1 MAILAVVTSF
11 FPKEVKATTSSYRQ
25 NPYAYKTLSNT
36 SDEILPYEDYLQ
48 AYTQA
53 FPNKEVVINAWD
65 LAGHNV
71 TVNEDEDNVKLSDLK
86 IVEHDGQKGLFTPE
100 GELLIGPLKL
110 KKKDIIIL
118 F

>member
-1 MAILAVVTSF
+1 MHIKHCLILAMKF
-11 FPKEVKATTSSYRQ
+11 CHMRIIF
-25 NPYAYKTLSNT
+25 
-36 SDEILPYEDYLQ
+36 

-65 LAGHNV
+65 LAGV

-86 IVEHDGQKGLFTPE
+86 IVEHDGQKGLFTLKE
-100 GELLIGPLKL
+100 ELLIGPLKL